1 MRPFLQAYARAHGLD
16 EHMAR
21 VDEFFAKLQQ
31 ETGQHEGVNVL
42 GEIGPTAT
50 LLWTSAKK
58 LEGVPAAHKKEL
70 CSIFNV
76 VLRDDIEACMSD
88 LAKIVHGVNLGA
100 EIRGG
105 TWVFKLR
112 NSPRMSG
119 VFVRV

>member
-58 LEGVPAAHKKEL
+58 LEGLPVAHKKEL
-70 CSIFNV
+70 CSIFNA

-88 LAKIVHGVNLGA
+88 LAKIVHGVNLGS

-112 NSPRMSG
+112 DSPRMSG
-119 VFVRV
+119 VFVWV